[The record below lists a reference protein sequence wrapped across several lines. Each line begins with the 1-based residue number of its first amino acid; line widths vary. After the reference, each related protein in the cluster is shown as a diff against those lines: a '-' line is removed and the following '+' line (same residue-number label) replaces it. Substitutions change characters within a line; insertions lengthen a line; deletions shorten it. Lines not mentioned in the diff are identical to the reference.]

1 MDKGKLEIKKV
12 NFMGDELVAIRENDS
27 GKIYAGVRWLCDGL
41 ALTENQR
48 IHQTTKIHGDR
59 VLSKGVRKILLP
71 TKGGEQEV
79 VCLELKMVTLWLAK
93 INANVVKDIET
104 QEKLVEYQL
113 HAADV
118 LADEFLP
125 HNLIQQATK
134 DIIAQIPKSVSE
146 LFRMLADKTEEND
159 ELKPK
164 AQAFDKFIE
173 ATNVQTWLQVA
184 KVLGTGRTRLCKL
197 LRQQE
202 ILMSDNV
209 PYQQY
214 IDRGYF
220 VTKEITAYD
229 GITAFNYTQ
238 TLVTAKGID
247 FIFKLLN
254 EINVIAKAN

>member
-27 GKIYAGVRWLCDGL
+27 GKIFAGVGWICKGL
-41 ALTENQR
+41 GVNTRKQKEKLLD
-48 IHQTTKIHGDR
+48 HP
-59 VLSKGVRKILLP
+59 VLQEGVSYRSVPTNGGVQDMLVIDIEYLP
-71 TKGGEQEV
+71 
-79 VCLELKMVTLWLAK
+79 MWLATTNPRRVKPEVKHK
-93 INANVVKDIET
+93 IVG
-104 QEKLVEYQL
+104 YQR
-113 HAADV
+113 AAKDV
-118 LADEFLP
+118 LANAFASQY
-125 HNLIQQATK
+125 IQQPINT
-134 DIIAQIPKSVSE
+134 DIISQIPKSAPE
-146 LFRMLADKTEEND
+146 LLKSYIDKLEEIE

-184 KVLGTGRTRLCKL
+184 KVLSTGRTRLCKF

-229 GITAFNYTQ
+229 GVTAFNYTQ
-238 TLVTAKGID
+238 TLVTAKGVD

-254 EINVIAKAN
+254 EVNAIAKAN